1 MIFGIAIMMMW
12 EKLLISEYALEKIES
27 QNSLGFKVDLKTAI
41 IIRYHFVLLIHII
54 FFFYKKDKN

>member
-27 QNSLGFKVDLKTAI
+27 QNSLGFKVDLKG
-41 IIRYHFVLLIHII
+41 
-54 FFFYKKDKN
+54 